1 MAGTNLEKMILEDR
15 INTYRDFCKYGEFLY
30 DTIFA
35 FHADVIG
42 FFGHYKDQK
51 AFTEIGVSGF
61 VGTRGDLADS
71 RIQFAKDYFALLTSN
86 FFTTLPTTMQ
96 EYLEEGFTTMVYNCR
111 RSMPSEIMDAPLLV
125 HIREILAKRTQS
137 AANAVVEYVNFA
149 LQNISQWGGIRD
161 GKLSGAIFGRK
172 EKYTVNEVLDEFSK
186 MFPETQW
193 VPFDVPFK

>member
-1 MAGTNLEKMILEDR
+1 MTEANLEKMILEDR
-15 INTYRDFCKYGEFLY
+15 INTYRDFCKYGKFLY

-51 AFTEIGVSGF
+51 AFIEIGLSGF

-71 RIQFAKDYFALLTSN
+71 ELQFAKDYFALLTSN
-86 FFTTLPTTMQ
+86 TFTTLPTTMQ
-96 EYLEEGFTTMVYNCR
+96 GYLEEGFTKMAYNCI
-111 RSMPSEIMDAPLLV
+111 RSMPSEIMDTPLPV
-125 HIREILAKRTQS
+125 HIREILANRTQS

-149 LQNISQWGGIRD
+149 LQNISQWKGIRD

-186 MFPETQW
+186 IFPGTQW
-193 VPFDVPFK
+193 VPYDVPLI